1 MLQLPLLA
9 SKIET
14 KHLMKTGEKIG
25 GQYEFWP
32 LRRRDW
38 HRARP
43 FIKIR

>member
-25 GQYEFWP
+25 GQYEFW
-32 LRRRDW
+32 
-38 HRARP
+38 
-43 FIKIR
+43 